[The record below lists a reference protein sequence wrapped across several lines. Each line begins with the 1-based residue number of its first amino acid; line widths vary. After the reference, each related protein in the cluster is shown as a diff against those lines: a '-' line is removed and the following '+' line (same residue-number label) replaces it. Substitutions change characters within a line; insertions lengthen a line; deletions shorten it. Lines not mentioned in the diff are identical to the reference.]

1 MTSQFKKKN
10 KSKTVTLFH
19 PWETMREK
27 SSAQTNPWRKV
38 QFDST
43 YALKMVPVYY
53 KMAIFKVFEVI
64 QVTLGCFYDQKMTF

>member
-10 KSKTVTLFH
+10 KSKTVTEFH

-27 SSAQTNPWRKV
+27 SSAQTNPQRKV

-43 YALKMVPVYY
+43 YALKMVYY